1 MAEIITPAMV
11 EKRLHSLSKEI
22 DEAHYILIGVESR
35 YNATRGQYEVA
46 MARSRM
52 NKSHPDFKLTAV
64 QRDDDALL
72 DNAEAH
78 MNLAIAEAEV
88 KAARANVQRIR
99 TQVDIA
105 RSISVSVR
113 ASMEIA

>member
-1 MAEIITPAMV
+1 MSLTPQQV
-11 EKRLHSLSKEI
+11 ERRLLDLSKEI
-22 DEAHYILIGVESR
+22 DESHNDLISAEQTYHVAKAS
-35 YNATRGQYEVA
+35 YEIS

-52 NKSHPDFKLTAV
+52 NKSHPDFKLTVV
-64 QRDDDALL
+64 QREDEALI

-78 MNLAIAEAEV
+78 MNLSIAEAAV

-113 ASMEIA
+113 ASMEII

>member
-1 MAEIITPAMV
+1 LEI
-11 EKRLHSLSKEI
+11 S
-22 DEAHYILIGVESR
+22 
-35 YNATRGQYEVA
+35 

-52 NKSHPDFKLTAV
+52 SVSHPDFKLTSV
-64 QRDDDALL
+64 QRDDEALIQ
-72 DNAEAH
+72 NAEQH
-78 MNLAIAEAEV
+78 MQLAMAEASV
-88 KAARANVQRIR
+88 KANRANANRIR

>member
-1 MAEIITPAMV
+1 MSLTPMQV
-11 EKRLHSLSKEI
+11 ERRLLDLSKEI
-22 DEAHYILIGVESR
+22 DESHSDLISAESKFHV
-35 YNATRGQYEVA
+35 AKASYEIS

-52 NKSHPDFKLTAV
+52 NKSHPDMKLTAV
-64 QRDDDALL
+64 QREDEALL
-72 DNAEAH
+72 DNAEQH

-113 ASMEIA
+113 ASMEIV

>member
-1 MAEIITPAMV
+1 MSLTPMQV
-11 EKRLHSLSKEI
+11 EKRLLDLSKEI
-22 DEAHYILIGVESR
+22 DDSHNNLMATESK
-35 YNATRGQYEVA
+35 YHIAKAKYEID

-64 QRDDDALL
+64 QREDDALL
-72 DNAEAH
+72 DNAEQH